1 MIPMVHKIEILRRNP
16 STSATRPRMIIVPLP
31 VVDHCVLQECPH
43 GGWFNRIHRQL
54 RNSLLNQACARRCRC
69 PAPRLRRPA
78 GVGPAAAVPRGHSG
92 PAADPGS
99 CTPRGPSTAGPTSS
113 VPTTTRPSATAS
125 TRRRSGPLHQRRSA
139 ISVVFSART
148 TGSPVRGERGILGEG
163 CRDCYRPVRRRSQS
177 STVAR
182 VDASAVPRRRCSR
195 RCAMDRRYSGM
206 ANDGRSRP
214 PPATRMWWANPR
226 SRVVIGT
233 TRTSPTGQ
241 ALNAL
246 VETTRTGRVPLCS
259 PGPAGSRDASQTS
272 PRSGIQTLDRCF
284 LPLAT
289 LGEVVAPCL
298 GVHLAQL
305 AHLSGGLL
313 HQCRVLYLARQ
324 LIEQCTHRDAANL
337 SGGGEAVPHLDGYL
351 DGGQIGHPKKVPH
364 QGVHSEGRMSA
375 TGAGRRRCRW
385 AAAVVGAGKCRHS
398 ALTHDAEAG
407 NQHTDAAGPLP
418 ACLDA
423 VAGALRPSRAR
434 GAGPPRRGRRSRCPP
449 APTLTTVASI
459 ASGEDGAVPEDDV
472 PTGDVVS
479 EPAASPGVYRLRAVL
494 HAVSPLI
501 WRRLLVSGEST
512 VADLHIICLLYTS
525 PSPRD

>member
-1 MIPMVHKIEILRRNP
+1 MGTPAPGPPPRTAPAPPRPAPCAPGARRGRR
-16 STSATRPRMIIVPLP
+16 TRPRAQLGADRSRHPEADEAPMQPTGQHHPDFLANTLARKSGSGQLP
-31 VVDHCVLQECPH
+31 PD
-43 GGWFNRIHRQL
+43 
-54 RNSLLNQACARRCRC
+54 
-69 PAPRLRRPA
+69 
-78 GVGPAAAVPRGHSG
+78 
-92 PAADPGS
+92 
-99 CTPRGPSTAGPTSS
+99 
-113 VPTTTRPSATAS
+113 
-125 TRRRSGPLHQRRSA
+125 
-139 ISVVFSART
+139 RT
-148 TGSPVRGERGILGEG
+148 TPMGERGILGEG

-233 TRTSPTGQ
+233 TMTSPTGQ

-313 HQCRVLYLARQ
+313 HQCRVLYLARP
-324 LIEQCTHRDAANL
+324 LIEQCMHRF
-337 SGGGEAVPHLDGYL
+337 VIH
-351 DGGQIGHPKKVPH
+351 
-364 QGVHSEGRMSA
+364 
-375 TGAGRRRCRW
+375 GAEYGINY
-385 AAAVVGAGKCRHS
+385 VG
-398 ALTHDAEAG
+398 
-407 NQHTDAAGPLP
+407 
-418 ACLDA
+418 
-423 VAGALRPSRAR
+423 
-434 GAGPPRRGRRSRCPP
+434 
-449 APTLTTVASI
+449 
-459 ASGEDGAVPEDDV
+459 
-472 PTGDVVS
+472 
-479 EPAASPGVYRLRAVL
+479 
-494 HAVSPLI
+494 
-501 WRRLLVSGEST
+501 
-512 VADLHIICLLYTS
+512 
-525 PSPRD
+525 